1 MPELRRNRARLARNQ
16 QQQKQT
22 DPPVAR
28 NYVKTRAAVARE
40 AKKRPRTRLEAKRLK
55 EKEEEGDN
63 SNRNRNSN
71 SNRRV
76 EEEEEGKRVI
86 LISESDKKGK
96 NLLVDIEEEEKVE
109 KLKGPMADD
118 SGGLS
123 ANKAGGQEEEGNNA
137 PFPDKVCLF
146 CFCFCF
152 FNHFL
157 ANLMPCHLG
166 LLYFVVILLIYGFW
180 VKFWSFRFKMGCF
193 CVKMWFM
200 EGFCC
205 CCCKLVK

>member
-22 DPPVAR
+22 DSPVAR

-71 SNRRV
+71 RRV
-76 EEEEEGKRVI
+76 EEEEEEEGKRVI

-157 ANLMPCHLG
+157 ANLMLCHLG
-166 LLYFVVILLIYGFW
+166 LLYFVVILLIYGVW
-180 VKFWSFRFKMGCF
+180 VKFWSFRFKMVCF
-193 CVKMWFM
+193 V
-200 EGFCC
+200 
-205 CCCKLVK
+205 

>member
-22 DPPVAR
+22 DSPVAR

-71 SNRRV
+71 RRV
-76 EEEEEGKRVI
+76 EEEEEEGEEGKRVI

-157 ANLMPCHLG
+157 ANLMLCHLG
-166 LLYFVVILLIYGFW
+166 LLYFVVILLIYGVW
-180 VKFWSFRFKMGCF
+180 VKFWSFRFKMVCF
-193 CVKMWFM
+193 V
-200 EGFCC
+200 
-205 CCCKLVK
+205 

>member
-22 DPPVAR
+22 DSPVAR

-71 SNRRV
+71 RRV
-76 EEEEEGKRVI
+76 EEEEEEEGKRVI

-157 ANLMPCHLG
+157 ANLMLCHLG
-166 LLYFVVILLIYGFW
+166 LLYFVVILLIYGVW
-180 VKFWSFRFKMGCF
+180 VKFWTFRFKMVCF
-193 CVKMWFM
+193 V
-200 EGFCC
+200 
-205 CCCKLVK
+205 